1 MGVYEWS
8 SQEGGQ
14 ALIMAA
20 RNLRAIYAQSTRTS
34 TVAVAFLGFFFGC
47 AHTARRPN
55 SSPMSVRIPHRP
67 ARSLRAVYAHLH
79 RPSHTFTD
87 IAQQSTR
94 SLRAV
99 KKKPK
104 NATDTSEG
112 ARRLRVDC
120 A

>member
-1 MGVYEWS
+1 MQQVCLFC
-8 SQEGGQ
+8 QEGGQ

-55 SSPMSVRIPHRP
+55 SSPLRTDVGAHSSPTCAH
-67 ARSLRAVYAHLH
+67 LRAVYA
-79 RPSHTFTD
+79 
-87 IAQQSTR
+87 QSTR

-99 KKKPK
+99 
-104 NATDTSEG
+104 
-112 ARRLRVDC
+112 C
-120 A
+120 AHLHRHDQF